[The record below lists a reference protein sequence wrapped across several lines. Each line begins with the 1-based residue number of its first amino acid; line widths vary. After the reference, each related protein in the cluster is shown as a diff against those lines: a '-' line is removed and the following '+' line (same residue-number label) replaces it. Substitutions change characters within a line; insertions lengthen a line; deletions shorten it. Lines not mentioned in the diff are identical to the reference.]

1 MNRFQTTLDKAVS
14 CRGVGL
20 HLGKETTI
28 TFNPAP
34 PDTGY
39 VFVRTDV
46 ESRPSIRV
54 CPENVRMIEEQARRT
69 TLGENYFEVHTVEHV
84 LSALYGLEIDN
95 AIIEIDSDEPPEPAD
110 GSVSSFVA
118 ILKEAGVATLN
129 RHPRK
134 MFKITEPV
142 SLEYFGATLTV
153 VPYSGLRISF
163 TIDYDIKAIGT
174 QYLSLDITPD
184 TFTEE
189 IAPARTFCLYRD
201 VKALQEKGL
210 IKGGTLDNAVVIG
223 DDGIMN
229 DNPLRFPDEFVRH
242 KILDLIGDLSLL
254 GIRLEGHVISAKSGH
269 ASNVQFVKKIK
280 SVYHGS
286 ITKAEKHL
294 SDRKWDIQD
303 VMRLLPHRYPFLLVD
318 KVLEIDPGRR
328 IVGLKNVTIN
338 EPFFQGHFP
347 GSPIMPGVLVVE
359 AMAQVGGLMLFDNVE
374 DPSEWLVYFGG
385 IDKVRFRKPIL
396 PGDQV
401 RFELEMIHN
410 RGRLS
415 RMRGVAFVDDRIAAE
430 AELTAML
437 VQKS

>member
-1 MNRFQTTLDKAVS
+1 MNRFQTTLDTVIS
-14 CRGVGL
+14 FTGVGL

-28 TFNPAP
+28 TFKPAP

-46 ESRPSIRV
+46 ESRPMIKV
-54 CPENVRMIEEQARRT
+54 CVENVRMIEEQARRT

-95 AIIEIDSDEPPEPAD
+95 AIIEIDSDEPPEPAG
-110 GSVSSFVA
+110 GSVSSFA
-118 ILKEAGVATLN
+118 ALLKNAGVATLN

-134 MFKITEPV
+134 IFKITEPV

-153 VPYSGLRISF
+153 VPYSGLRVSF
-163 TIDYDIKAIGT
+163 TIDYDIATIGT
-174 QYLSLDITPD
+174 QYLSLDITPES
-184 TFTEE
+184 FAQE

-229 DNPLRFPDEFVRH
+229 DKPLRFPDEFVRH

-254 GIRLEGHVISAKSGH
+254 GFRLEGHVISAKSGH
-269 ASNVQFVKKIK
+269 ASNVQFVKKITN
-280 SVYHGS
+280 VYKGS
-286 ITKAEKHL
+286 MSKTEKHL

-318 KVLEIDPGRR
+318 KVLECDPGKR

-338 EPFFQGHFP
+338 EPYFQGHFP

-359 AMAQVGGLMLFDNVE
+359 AMAQVGGLMLFDNVD
-374 DPSEWLVYFGG
+374 DPSKWLVYFGG

-401 RFELEMIHN
+401 KFELEMISS
-410 RGRLS
+410 RGRLC
-415 RMRGVAFVDDRIAAE
+415 RMRGIARVDERVAAE

-437 VQKS
+437 VERT

>member
-14 CRGVGL
+14 CKGVGL

>member
-1 MNRFQTTLDKAVS
+1 MNRFQTTLDKVVS
-14 CRGVGL
+14 TTGVGL

-28 TFNPAP
+28 TFKPAP

-46 ESRPSIRV
+46 ESRPMIKV
-54 CPENVRMIEEQARRT
+54 CVENVRMIEEQARRT

-95 AIIEIDSDEPPEPAD
+95 AIIEIDSDEPPEPAG
-110 GSVSSFVA
+110 GSVSSFVK
-118 ILKEAGVATLN
+118 ILREAGVATLN

-134 MFKITEPV
+134 VFTITEPV
-142 SLEYFGATLTV
+142 SLEYYGATLTV
-153 VPYSGLRISF
+153 VPYSGLKVSF
-163 TIDYDIKAIGT
+163 TIDYDISAIGT
-174 QYLSLDITPD
+174 QYLSLDITPE
-184 TFTEE
+184 TFTTE

-210 IKGGTLDNAVVIG
+210 IKGGNLDNAVVIG

-229 DNPLRFPDEFVRH
+229 DKPLRFPDEFVRH
-242 KILDLIGDLSLL
+242 KILDLIGDISLL
-254 GIRLEGHVISAKSGH
+254 GFRLEGHVISAKSGH

-280 SVYHGS
+280 SVYQGS
-286 ITKAEKHL
+286 VAKAEKHL

-318 KVLEIDPGRR
+318 KVLEIDPGKR

-359 AMAQVGGLMLFDNVE
+359 AMAQVGGLMLFDNVD
-374 DPSEWLVYFGG
+374 DPANWLVYFGG
-385 IDKVRFRKPIL
+385 IDKVRFRKPIM

-401 RFELEMIHN
+401 RFELEMQSS
-410 RGRLS
+410 RGRLC
-415 RMRGVAFVDDRIAAE
+415 RMRGVAFVEDRVAAE

-437 VQKS
+437 VERS

>member
-1 MNRFQTTLDKAVS
+1 MNRFQTTLDRQVS

-20 HLGKETTI
+20 HLGKETTL
-28 TFNPAP
+28 TFKPAP

-54 CPENVRMIEEQARRT
+54 CVENVRMIEEQARRT
-69 TLGENYFEVHTVEHV
+69 TLGEDYFEVHTVEHV

-95 AIIEIDSDEPPEPAD
+95 AIIEIDSDEPPEPMD
-110 GSVSSFVA
+110 GSVSSFVS
-118 ILKEAGVATLN
+118 ILSQAGTATL
-129 RHPRK
+129 RKHPRK
-134 MFKITEPV
+134 VFKITEPV

-174 QYLSLDITPD
+174 QYLSLDITPES
-184 TFTEE
+184 FAEE

-210 IKGGTLDNAVVIG
+210 IKGGTLENAVVIG

-229 DNPLRFPDEFVRH
+229 DTPLRFPDEFVRH

-254 GIRLEGHVISAKSGH
+254 GFRLEGHVISAKSGH
-269 ASNVQFVKKIK
+269 ASNVQFVKKIQ
-280 SVYHGS
+280 SVYQGS
-286 ITKAEKHL
+286 ISRAEKHL

-318 KVLEIDPGRR
+318 KVLEIDPGKR

-338 EPFFQGHFP
+338 EPYFQGHFP
-347 GSPIMPGVLVVE
+347 ESPIMPGVLVVE
-359 AMAQVGGLMLFDNVE
+359 AMAQVGGLMLFDSV
-374 DPSEWLVYFGG
+374 DAPSDWLVYFGG

-401 RFELEMIHN
+401 RFELEMLNN
-410 RGRLS
+410 RGRLY

-437 VQKS
+437 VRRS

>member
-1 MNRFQTTLDKAVS
+1 MNRFQTTLDKVVS
-14 CRGVGL
+14 TTGVGL

-28 TFNPAP
+28 TFKPAP

-46 ESRPSIRV
+46 ESRPMIKV
-54 CPENVRMIEEQARRT
+54 CVDNVRMIEEQARRT

-95 AIIEIDSDEPPEPAD
+95 AIIEIDSDEPPEPAG
-110 GSVSSFVA
+110 GSVSSFVK
-118 ILKEAGVATLN
+118 ILREAGVATLN

-134 MFKITEPV
+134 VFTITEPV
-142 SLEYFGATLTV
+142 SLEYYGATLTV
-153 VPYSGLRISF
+153 VPYSGLKVSF
-163 TIDYDIKAIGT
+163 TIDYDISAIGT
-174 QYLSLDITPD
+174 QYLSLDITPES
-184 TFTEE
+184 FTAE

-201 VKALQEKGL
+201 VRALQEKGL
-210 IKGGTLDNAVVIG
+210 IKGGNLDNAVVIG

-229 DNPLRFPDEFVRH
+229 DKPLRFPDEFVRH

-254 GIRLEGHVISAKSGH
+254 GFRLEGHVISAKSGH

-280 SVYHGS
+280 SVYQGS
-286 ITKAEKHL
+286 VAKAEKHL
-294 SDRKWDIQD
+294 NDRKWDIQD

-318 KVLEIDPGRR
+318 KVLEIDPGKR

-359 AMAQVGGLMLFDNVE
+359 AMAQVGGLMLFDNVD
-374 DPSEWLVYFGG
+374 DPANWLVYFGG
-385 IDKVRFRKPIL
+385 IDKVRFRKPIM

-401 RFELEMIHN
+401 RFELEMQSS
-410 RGRLS
+410 RGRLC
-415 RMRGVAFVDDRIAAE
+415 RMRGVAFVEDRVAAE

-437 VQKS
+437 VERS